1 MSNLSDEQLAA
12 VILFQYEV
20 NLRKLIKN
28 RLTETLGPIAK
39 GHAHF
44 DEKMLDAILKIV
56 EEK

>member
-20 NLRKLIKN
+20 NLRKSIKEKLN
-28 RLTETLGPIAK
+28 DVLAPIAK

-44 DEKMLDAILKIV
+44 DEKMLNIILQIV